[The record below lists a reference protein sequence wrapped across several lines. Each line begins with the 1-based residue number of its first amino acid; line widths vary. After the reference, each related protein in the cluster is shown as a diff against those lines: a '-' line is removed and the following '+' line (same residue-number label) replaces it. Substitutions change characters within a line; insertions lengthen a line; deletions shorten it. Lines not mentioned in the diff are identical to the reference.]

1 MPKTGNG
8 NFDRLNASRTPEERR
23 KAAKAA
29 GEASAAKRRKL
40 KSWKESVNN
49 LMAGVVTEQDAAN
62 LKEQFGLDEPA
73 EKLNQQDLVVAAI
86 TRKAKAG
93 DKDCAAFLRDT
104 AGQSPAQLV
113 KVGNLDDKP
122 FEMLDLSSLSDDELR
137 RLAERERPD
146 DAD

>member
-1 MPKTGNG
+1 MPVPEGGNIKKYVESQT
-8 NFDRLNASRTPEERR
+8 AEER
-23 KAAKAA
+23 KAAAKR
-29 GEASAAKRRKL
+29 ASDASTAKRRKL

-73 EKLNQQDLVVAAI
+73 EKLHQQDLVVAAI

-122 FEMLDLSSLSDDELR
+122 FEMLDLSALSDEELR
-137 RLAERERPD
+137 RLAEREQPE
-146 DAD
+146 

>member
-1 MPKTGNG
+1 MPRPDGGNIKKYV
-8 NFDRLNASRTPEERR
+8 DSQTAEER
-23 KAAKAA
+23 KAAAKRASD
-29 GEASAAKRRKL
+29 ASAAKRRKL

-49 LMAGVVTEQDAAN
+49 LMAGTISKADAAN
-62 LKEQFGLDEPA
+62 LKEQFGLEEAA
-73 EKLNQQDLVVAAI
+73 EDLRQQDLVVAAI

-137 RLAERERPD
+137 RLAEREKPD
-146 DAD
+146 

>member
-1 MPKTGNG
+1 
-8 NFDRLNASRTPEERR
+8 
-23 KAAKAA
+23 
-29 GEASAAKRRKL
+29 
-40 KSWKESVNN
+40 
-49 LMAGVVTEQDAAN
+49 MAGVVTEQDAVL

-122 FEMLDLSSLSDDELR
+122 FEMLDLSALSDDELR
-137 RLAERERPD
+137 RLAERERPE